1 MTPNRNAS
9 AKAKTHKGAS
19 SSSRS
24 SDQLA
29 LTIDTKTGH
38 IVKLESVDSKGAHHR
53 LSDEKKADLAKET
66 SKATVESIIEQAFEA
81 GVACGLGYVD
91 GEDDPPESANDAA
104 VRRLLL
110 RPLIEDSAAKH
121 LMQRDILSQ
130 AILAT
135 LIQNS
140 TSSHADRK
148 S

>member
-1 MTPNRNAS
+1 MTPTRNAS
-9 AKAKTHKGAS
+9 GKARTDKGPKS
-19 SSSRS
+19 SSHS
-24 SDQLA
+24 SDQWA
-29 LTIDTKTGH
+29 LTIDAKTGH
-38 IVKLESVDSKGAHHR
+38 IVKIESVDSRGAHHE
-53 LSDEKKADLAKET
+53 LSDKEKANLAKEK
-66 SKATVESIIEQAFEA
+66 SKATVEAIIEQAFEA

-91 GEDDPPESANDAA
+91 GEEDPPESAKDAE

-110 RPLIEDSAAKH
+110 RPLIEDSAAKR

-140 TSSHADRK
+140 TSARADRK